1 MRKQHNLVPTL
12 REHCVNDTKEK
23 NMSTN
28 LTPFAEELVT
38 NTHGR
43 QYWIYKDD
51 VFYQQRI
58 ANAGPYQKKNLI
70 RLRDLKPNAR
80 TIIDVGANIGMNSI
94 EYGTWGKTVHSFEP
108 TPQTFSMLERT
119 VALAKQ
125 QGSTAKGWYPD
136 AASPTGFADTAVI
149 ADIHCHQVA
158 LSSSPGTSKIIIK
171 KDNAGHNYLD
181 NLHLPTRTGQ
191 IRTRPTEPPTIEVE
205 LRTLDS
211 YGFEDVDIIKVDVE
225 GHEFDVVQGAEQ
237 TILKYLPVVQ
247 LEMVEHQPIRFNWSC
262 QQIYDWFYE
271 RDFVPTLSTG
281 KPAGRLWHKFPREM
295 ERFFVH
301 KSLLQPHQD
310 PLSSLFEGFA
320 EDDREEEM
328 DRPYWTYEAPARVPK
343 EDARPTTTGP
353 EQVHMNYKKK
363 VSLEDQ

>member
-1 MRKQHNLVPTL
+1 
-12 REHCVNDTKEK
+12 
-23 NMSTN
+23 MSKN
-28 LTPFAEELVT
+28 LTPFSEALVT

-70 RLRDLKPNAR
+70 RLRDLRPNAR
-80 TIIDVGANIGMNSI
+80 TIVDVGANIGMNTI
-94 EYGTWGKTVHSFEP
+94 EYATWAKTVHSFEP

-119 VALAKQ
+119 VALAKA
-125 QGSTAKGWYPD
+125 QGDSAKGWYDDPT
-136 AASPTGFADTAVI
+136 SPTGYADTTVSG
-149 ADIHCHQVA
+149 DIHCYQVA

-191 IRTRPTEPPTIEVE
+191 IRTRPTEPPTVDVE

-247 LEMVEHQPIRFNWSC
+247 LEMVEHQPIRFNWNC
-262 QQIYDWFYE
+262 QMIYDWFYE
-271 RDFVPTLSTG
+271 RDYVPTLSTG

-301 KSLLQPHQD
+301 KSQLQPYQD
-310 PLSSLFEGFA
+310 PLSTLFEGWA
-320 EDDREEEM
+320 EDDQEEVQ
-328 DRPYWTYEAPARVPK
+328 DRPYWNYEPPARVHK

-363 VSLEDQ
+363 TNLEDM

>member
-1 MRKQHNLVPTL
+1 
-12 REHCVNDTKEK
+12 
-23 NMSTN
+23 MSNNNTA
-28 LTPFAEELVT
+28 FAEELVT

-51 VFYQQRI
+51 SFYQQRI
-58 ANAGPYQKKNLI
+58 ASAGPYQKKNLI

-94 EYGTWGKTVHSFEP
+94 EYGTWAKTVHAFEP
-108 TPQTFSMLERT
+108 TPQTYSMLERT
-119 VALAKQ
+119 IALAKGQ
-125 QGSTAKGWYPD
+125 KNAKGWYPD
-136 AASPTGFADTAVI
+136 TKSPTGFADSEMTADVYTY
-149 ADIHCHQVA
+149 QTA
-158 LSSSPGTSKIIIK
+158 LSSAPGKSKIIIK

-191 IRTRPTEPPTIEVE
+191 IRTRPTEPPTQEVE

-225 GHEFDVVQGAEQ
+225 GHEFDVVRGAEQ
-237 TILKYLPVVQ
+237 TIIKYHPVVQ
-247 LEMVEHQPIRFNWSC
+247 LEMVEHQPIRFNWNC

-271 RDFVPTLSTG
+271 RDYVPTLSTG

-301 KSLLQPHQD
+301 KDDLEAWQD
-310 PLSSLFEGFA
+310 PLNDLFEGFA
-320 EDDREEEM
+320 EEETEEVM
-328 DRPYWTYEAPARVPK
+328 DRPYWNYEAPAREPK
-343 EDARPTTTGP
+343 PDARPTKTSA
-353 EQVHMNYKKK
+353 EQVHYSYRK
-363 VSLEDQ
+363 EDA